1 MSFIAVPDF
10 LRPGPLMMIGTKD
23 ASSGKQVFNSLA
35 TGIEFRAKLFSESI
49 GDGVDSAGTLSRTG
63 VTGEVRGR
71 GRGTEYSLGRVS
83 SLGMG

>member
-1 MSFIAVPDF
+1 MSFSAAPDF
-10 LRPGPLMMIGTKD
+10 FRLGPLMIIGIKD
-23 ASSGKQVFNSLA
+23 ASSGRQVFNSLA
-35 TGIEFRAKLFSESI
+35 TGIEFRGRSFSEST
-49 GDGVDSAGTLSRTG
+49 GDGVDSVGTSSRTG

>member
-10 LRPGPLMMIGTKD
+10 LRPGSLMIIGIKD
-23 ASSGKQVFNSLA
+23 ASSGKQVFNSSA
-35 TGIEFRAKLFSESI
+35 TGIEFRGKSFSESI
-49 GDGVDSAGTLSRTG
+49 GDGMDSVGTLLRTG

-71 GRGTEYSLGRVS
+71 GRGTEYGLGRVS